1 MTVTVHHKKHCN
13 LLKTALFLLLW
24 VCVLLP
30 VSCKENGT
38 GPPTEKTSDK
48 GIHETFERGPIMVRL
63 DIDRSEITIADRLNL
78 KITVIA
84 DEDYEIEMPGF
95 GEKLEQFG
103 IIDYDTTQPE
113 LLENNRKKISR
124 SYVLEPFLSGDY
136 IIPPMEISFWKGGE
150 RESGDHKIE
159 TTEAKIK
166 VKSLLPEDLKDVK
179 LKEIKPPV
187 AFPRSHVGW
196 VWAGISA
203 AVICVLVV
211 VMLVIL
217 KKRKKAEIEN
227 AAARIPAHELAY
239 EELKLLV
246 ADGLADKGQFKLF
259 YYRIS
264 GILRRYIENRFGLHA
279 SEQTTEEFLLGIE
292 TSHVF
297 TAGYK
302 TLLKTFLSHC
312 DLVKFA
318 EYRPKTEDVQKTF
331 DSCKAFIEETKE

>member
-1 MTVTVHHKKHCN
+1 
-13 LLKTALFLLLW
+13 
-24 VCVLLP
+24 
-30 VSCKENGT
+30 
-38 GPPTEKTSDK
+38 
-48 GIHETFERGPIMVRL
+48 
-63 DIDRSEITIADRLNL
+63 
-78 KITVIA
+78 
-84 DEDYEIEMPGF
+84 
-95 GEKLEQFG
+95 
-103 IIDYDTTQPE
+103 
-113 LLENNRKKISR
+113 LLENSRKKISR

-136 IIPPMEISFWKGGE
+136 IIPPMEISFWKGEE
-150 RESGDHKIE
+150 RESGEHKIE

-166 VKSLLPEDLKDVK
+166 VKSLLPEDLKDVT

-203 AVICVLVV
+203 AVIAVLLVV
-211 VMLVIL
+211 ILVVL
-217 KKRKKAEIEN
+217 KKRKKAEIED
-227 AAARIPAHELAY
+227 AAARIVAHELAY
-239 EELKLLV
+239 EELKMLV
-246 ADGLADKGQFKLF
+246 AEGLVDKGQFKLF

-279 SEQTTEEFLLGIE
+279 PEQTTEEFLAGIE

-297 TAGYK
+297 TAAYK

-318 EYRPKTEDVQKTF
+318 EYRPKAEDVQKTF